1 MTILSDPST
10 HITFQ
15 GTLARDGG
23 RDEGAGVDG
32 RGRAGGGL
40 PVRQPRLVPL
50 EGMRSG
56 FPHVRRSCVLLTC
69 LLWLVVVGCA
79 SQSLMP
85 AAQSQAIRD
94 REQALAV
101 HRDAIQ
107 ASVKQSGNVGALAF
121 LDAKEG
127 RLVVLPGDS
136 PVDAWARYAAS
147 ADGQSSSASMPEVVT
162 FVYRTDIPKA
172 PEAVTLSDLQQQ
184 QVRRTALEAEFRRF
198 DEQLSLMQRQLGEAM
213 AVTKQDTDKTVVDM
227 RTLADDLAAARKFM
241 VQTAQLGWVN
251 QDMAVENATGI
262 RRIAAASQELAA
274 SSTKLEETVRQ
285 LSERLGTQ
293 LKELAARLD
302 AIQGKIQNIK

>member
-1 MTILSDPST
+1 M
-10 HITFQ
+10 
-15 GTLARDGG
+15 
-23 RDEGAGVDG
+23 
-32 RGRAGGGL
+32 
-40 PVRQPRLVPL
+40 RQPRLVSL
-50 EGMRSG
+50 EGIRSG
-56 FPHVRRSCVLLTC
+56 FPHVRRSCALLTC
-69 LLWLVVVGCA
+69 LLWLVEVGCA

-94 REQALAV
+94 REQALAS

-107 ASVKQSGNVGALAF
+107 ASVRQSGSVGALAF

-147 ADGQSSSASMPEVVT
+147 PDGQSSSAPMPEVVT

-172 PEAVTLSDLQQQ
+172 PETVTLSDLQQQ
-184 QVRRTALEAEFRRF
+184 QTRRTALEAEVRRF
-198 DEQLSLMQRQLGEAM
+198 DEQLNLMQRQLGEAM

-227 RTLADDLAAARKFM
+227 RALADDLTAARKFM
-241 VQTAQLGWVN
+241 MQTAQLGWVN
-251 QDMAVENATGI
+251 KDMAVENANGI

-285 LSERLGTQ
+285 LSERLGSQ

>member
-1 MTILSDPST
+1 M
-10 HITFQ
+10 
-15 GTLARDGG
+15 
-23 RDEGAGVDG
+23 
-32 RGRAGGGL
+32 
-40 PVRQPRLVPL
+40 RQPRLVPL
-50 EGMRSG
+50 EGIRSG
-56 FPHVRRSCVLLTC
+56 FPRFRRSGVLLTC

-94 REQALAV
+94 REQALAA

-107 ASVKQSGNVGALAF
+107 ASVKESGNVGALAF

-147 ADGQSSSASMPEVVT
+147 PDGQSSSVSMPEVVT
-162 FVYRTDIPKA
+162 FVYRTDTPKA
-172 PEAVTLSDLQQQ
+172 PETVTLSDLQQQ
-184 QVRRTALEAEFRRF
+184 QARRTGLEAEFRRF

-213 AVTKQDTDKTVVDM
+213 AVTKQGTDKAVVDM
-227 RTLADDLAAARKFM
+227 RALADDLAATRKFM

-251 QDMAVENATGI
+251 QDMAVENANGI

>member
-1 MTILSDPST
+1 M
-10 HITFQ
+10 
-15 GTLARDGG
+15 
-23 RDEGAGVDG
+23 
-32 RGRAGGGL
+32 
-40 PVRQPRLVPL
+40 RQLRLVPL
-50 EGMRSG
+50 EGIRSR
-56 FPHVRRSCVLLTC
+56 FPQVRRSCVLLTC

-94 REQALAV
+94 REQALAS

-107 ASVKQSGNVGALAF
+107 ASVRQSGSVGALAF

-147 ADGQSSSASMPEVVT
+147 PDGQSSAAPMPEVVT

-172 PEAVTLSDLQQQ
+172 PETVTLSDLQQQ
-184 QVRRTALEAEFRRF
+184 QTRRTALEAEVRRF

-227 RTLADDLAAARKFM
+227 RALADDLTAARKFM

-251 QDMAVENATGI
+251 QDMAVENANGI